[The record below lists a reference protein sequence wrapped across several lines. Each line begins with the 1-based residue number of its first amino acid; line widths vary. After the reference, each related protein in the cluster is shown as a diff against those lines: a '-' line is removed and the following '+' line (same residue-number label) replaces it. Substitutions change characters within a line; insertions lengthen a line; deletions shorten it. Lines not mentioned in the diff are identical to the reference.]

1 MTRKTPELKI
11 KTMCAALIAAAFA
24 AGTSTAA
31 DWTFTNANHEEL
43 RKAVAEAVSDGTL
56 TVADNVT
63 MKYTGTDT
71 YYGAAVASQ
80 SDFSLEVNDFTAV
93 SSQKGIATK
102 EPTQNI
108 SITAH
113 GSVLV
118 QAEAS
123 GALHTAADSGKGAGS
138 ISIKADGDVRLESG
152 GWAIHNNGS
161 GVIDIQAGGEFVVAA
176 GCGISN
182 NANNVSQSEI
192 KDGHLNI
199 KAKSISITPKSK
211 YGVISRGSGGIS
223 LEALENIYIEA
234 GLDDTSAIENSA
246 GEINI
251 KAGGSTVVKGDV
263 FARGAADINVN
274 FKGESSSLTGVV
286 ATTGTGSTNLGFTD
300 KAVWTVTGA
309 SNVTNLTLKGGVID
323 ISETENNVEVGTVTG
338 TGSVLM
344 DATAANKVIATTADS
359 ATLTARSVQNADEVT
374 TEQAQALVE
383 RLDGVANKQAVVDEG
398 MYNGAIVVDA
408 DGTTSVTTNTLMRD
422 VLDLAGS
429 TTLSLNRILMND
441 VRKRLGDIRSGEGT
455 VGAWARWDGGRLSGE
470 GVGNSFNTLQIGAD
484 TALLSGAVRLGAS
497 ASYTSGDADY
507 VRGQADMDA
516 YSLALY
522 ATWLSENGM
531 FADVIARYANA
542 DTDMTV
548 DGNKTGTLSN
558 NAWSISGEFGQ
569 RFDLGSL
576 AFVEPQI
583 EATYTY
589 IDSDTLGLSEG
600 SSYEFDALD
609 SFIGRIGVASGLK
622 FPDNKG
628 NVYMKV
634 SAVHEF
640 LGDAAVTGAN
650 GTKFETNGSDTWIE
664 YGIGANF
671 NVSPTAYF
679 WADLQRTSGAVLDEE
694 WRATVGLRYGF

>member
-31 DWTFTNANHEEL
+31 GLTFTNANHEEL
-43 RKAVAEAVSDGTL
+43 RKAVDQAVNDGTL
-56 TVADNVT
+56 TAADNVT
-63 MKYTGTDT
+63 MEYTGTNT
-71 YYGAAVASQ
+71 YYGAAVTSQ

-118 QAEAS
+118 QAKAS

-152 GWAIHNNGS
+152 GWAIHNNGG
-161 GVIDIQAGGEFVVAA
+161 GVIDIQAGGKFEVVA
-176 GCGISN
+176 GSGIS
-182 NANNVSQSEI
+182 NNVSQSEI
-192 KDGHLNI
+192 NDGHLNI
-199 KAKSISITPKSK
+199 TAQSISIAPTSK
-211 YGVISRGSGGIS
+211 YGVISLGSGGIS
-223 LEALENIYIEA
+223 LDAKEDIYIKA
-234 GLDDTSAIENSA
+234 GSDSTSAIQNSA

-251 KAGGSTVVKGDV
+251 KAGGSTVVEGDV

-286 ATTGTGSTNLGFTD
+286 ATTGTGSTNFGFTD

-309 SNVTNLTLKGGVID
+309 SNVTNLTLEGGVID
-323 ISETENNVEVGTVTG
+323 ISETEDNVEVGTVTG

-344 DATAANKVIATTADS
+344 DATAANTVTATTADS

-383 RLDGVANKQAVVDEG
+383 RLGGVANKQAVVDEG
-398 MYNGAIVVDA
+398 MYNGAIVVDG

-470 GVGNSFNTLQIGAD
+470 GVDNSFNTLQIGAD

-650 GTKFETNGSDTWIE
+650 GTKFEANGSDTWIE

>member
-31 DWTFTNANHEEL
+31 DLTFTNANHEEL
-43 RKAVAEAVSDGTL
+43 RKAVDQAVSDSTL
-56 TVADNVT
+56 TAADNVT
-63 MKYTGTDT
+63 MEYTGTNT
-71 YYGAAVASQ
+71 YYGAAVTSQ

-118 QAEAS
+118 QAKAS

-152 GWAIHNNGS
+152 GWAIHNNGG
-161 GVIDIQAGGEFVVAA
+161 GVIDIQAGGKFEVVA
-176 GCGISN
+176 GNGIS
-182 NANNVSQSEI
+182 NNVSQSEI
-192 KDGHLNI
+192 NDGHLNI
-199 KAKSISITPKSK
+199 TAQSISIAPTSK
-211 YGVISRGSGGIS
+211 YGVISLGSGGIS
-223 LEALENIYIEA
+223 LDAKEDIYIKA
-234 GLDDTSAIENSA
+234 GSDSTSAIENSA

-251 KAGGSTVVKGDV
+251 KAGGSTVVEGDV

-286 ATTGTGSTNLGFTD
+286 ATTGTGSTNFGFTD

-309 SNVTNLTLKGGVID
+309 SNVTNLTLEGGVID
-323 ISETENNVEVGTVTG
+323 ISETEDNVEVGTVTG

-344 DATAANKVIATTADS
+344 DATAANTVTATTADS

-383 RLDGVANKQAVVDEG
+383 RLGGVANKQAVVDEG
-398 MYNGAIVVDA
+398 MYNGAIVVDG

-470 GVGNSFNTLQIGAD
+470 GVDNSFNTLQIGAD

-650 GTKFETNGSDTWIE
+650 GTKFEANGSDTWIE